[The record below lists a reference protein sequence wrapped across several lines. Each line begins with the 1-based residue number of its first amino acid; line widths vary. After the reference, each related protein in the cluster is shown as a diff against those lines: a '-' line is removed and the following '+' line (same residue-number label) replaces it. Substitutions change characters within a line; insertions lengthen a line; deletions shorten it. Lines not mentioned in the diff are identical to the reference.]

1 MSKEIL
7 QELETAVSDYS
18 KQWNSEEC
26 NGQVLLGKLHSF
38 REFVENSQTI
48 DSTVISRYEN
58 LCQNYPVLTTIPES
72 QWISLVEDHCSIL
85 KTVEKKSPKSMNSQL
100 FSWLEIS
107 ANLFCQFLSR
117 SMVLNISK
125 QDWNSH
131 SPYMRN
137 KRITP
142 GILFATSAFHRVALH
157 LIENL
162 MSQELLFLALFD
174 YSLVMMNE
182 LCNTVINIYWSLK
195 PSRTRLTQWRNDLI
209 YFFLQIFFSFK
220 QLFVSFH
227 DENYTLSQDLPS
239 MHRIQKLFAY
249 FQILLQMICFS
260 QEIHS
265 KNIPF
270 LFSFAQDLFLD
281 SKDPNATSK
290 TVNKESSDTG
300 PFPLNDWKGISD
312 LFFHHLVHQWNLFE
326 ELPLFQEIFLNHDN
340 TPTTTVESIFSSF
353 DMISLLENLSS
364 EIHHHQLKRKK
375 SHHHR
380 RRKNNKKNQE
390 NEKEKEQGEAEDEA
404 TAEESL
410 IFVDSNYKN
419 EFKLHLENYRM
430 TNKMIIFHMIIQ
442 FPCRFNV
449 DYEPNPFASG
459 SSIRKI
465 IIETIHELFTDQ
477 HELEET
483 IIREQLLKNG
493 SSNEEEEEIA
503 AKPFNERET
512 LKNYISVLFSKRF
525 EVIDCEYPQLTA
537 EQQEVRSEI
546 EQFFTKLE

>member
-1 MSKEIL
+1 MPNEIL
-7 QELETAVSDYS
+7 QDLETAVSDYS

-48 DSTVISRYEN
+48 DAPLITRYEN

-85 KTVEKKSPKSMNSQL
+85 KIVEKKSPKSTNSQL

-162 MSQELLFLALFD
+162 MNQELLFLALFD
-174 YSLVMMNE
+174 YSLVMMTE

-239 MHRIQKLFAY
+239 MNRVQKLFAY

-260 QEIHS
+260 QETHS
-265 KNIPF
+265 KNIQF
-270 LFSFAQDLFLD
+270 LFNFTQNLFLD
-281 SKDPNATSK
+281 S
-290 TVNKESSDTG
+290 SDTKNTNTNKSSETI
-300 PFPLNDWKGISD
+300 PFPLSNWNDISD

-326 ELPLFQEIFLNHDN
+326 ECPLFQEVFLNHDN

-375 SHHHR
+375 SHHR
-380 RRKNNKKNQE
+380 RRKDNKKNQ
-390 NEKEKEQGEAEDEA
+390 EKEQGEADEE
-404 TAEESL
+404 EESL

-430 TNKMIIFHMIIQ
+430 TNKMIIFHKIIQ
-442 FPCRFNV
+442 FPCRYSV
-449 DYEPNPFASG
+449 SYEPNPFASRT
-459 SSIRKI
+459 SIRRV
-465 IIETIHELFTDQ
+465 IIETIQELFTDQ

-483 IIREQLLKNG
+483 IIREQLLRNEG
-493 SSNEEEEEIA
+493 SKEDEESESA
-503 AKPFNERET
+503 AQPFNERET
-512 LKNYISVLFSKRF
+512 LKNYVSFLFSKRF

-546 EQFFTKLE
+546 LQFFTKLE

>member
-1 MSKEIL
+1 MPNEIL
-7 QELETAVSDYS
+7 QDLETAVSDYS

-48 DSTVISRYEN
+48 DAPLITRYEN

-85 KTVEKKSPKSMNSQL
+85 KIVEKKSPKSTNSQL

-162 MSQELLFLALFD
+162 MNQELLFLALFD
-174 YSLVMMNE
+174 YSLVMITE

-220 QLFVSFH
+220 KLFVSFH
-227 DENYTLSQDLPS
+227 DENYILSQDLPS
-239 MHRIQKLFAY
+239 MNRVQKLFAY
-249 FQILLQMICFS
+249 FQILLQMIWFS
-260 QEIHS
+260 QETHS
-265 KNIPF
+265 KNIQF

-281 SKDPNATSK
+281 S
-290 TVNKESSDTG
+290 SDTKNTNTNKSSETA
-300 PFPLNDWKGISD
+300 PFPLNDWKDISD

-326 ELPLFQEIFLNHDN
+326 ECPLFQEIFLNHDN

-380 RRKNNKKNQE
+380 RRKDHKKNE
-390 NEKEKEQGEAEDEA
+390 EKEKEQGETNEE
-404 TAEESL
+404 EESL

-430 TNKMIIFHMIIQ
+430 TNKMIIFHKIIQ
-442 FPCRFNV
+442 FPCRYGV
-449 DYEPNPFASG
+449 SYEPNPFASRTP
-459 SSIRKI
+459 IRRVM
-465 IIETIHELFTDQ
+465 IETIQELFTDQ

-483 IIREQLLKNG
+483 IIREQLLRNEG
-493 SSNEEEEEIA
+493 SKTDEESESA
-503 AKPFNERET
+503 AQPFNERET
-512 LKNYISVLFSKRF
+512 LKNYVSFLFSKRF

-546 EQFFTKLE
+546 QQFLTRLE